1 MGSSAYSSLTKFARP
16 LLLVAYA
23 SMTAP
28 TPSFLMPDFF
38 AVDVLGEESGIVPL
52 RQVQQLNRPGSLPSF
67 NIFNFAPLFQRMLS
81 CEKP

>member
-1 MGSSAYSSLTKFARP
+1 MGSSAYSSLTKCARP

-52 RQVQQLNRPGSLPSF
+52 CQVQQLNRPGSLPYSYSYS
-67 NIFNFAPLFQRMLS
+67 ILFYS
-81 CEKP
+81 WF

>member
-1 MGSSAYSSLTKFARP
+1 MGYSAYSTLTTFARF

-52 RQVQQLNRPGSLPSF
+52 HEGQQLNRPGSLAYSYSYSYST
-67 NIFNFAPLFQRMLS
+67 LFYS
-81 CEKP
+81 WF